1 MRTSKTDSIMGKS
14 DALPIS
20 SAVSSKSLPRNTN
33 QTVTPVTATRI
44 AIFISHF
51 FKLFTESPALQKL
64 FPPAKGRRR
73 RRTPRVRTRGTSPH
87 YMYIYP
93 TFRKISRNACL
104 QGHFCSAVE
113 CRVRAAGTVGGKAPG
128 GCKAASD
135 EDNLTTKQKCVL
147 AQTFSR
153 GRQYRR
159 RTFGAWRRQ
168 P

>member
-64 FPPAKGRRR
+64 FPPGEGPTEAAHAARADAGHL
-73 RRTPRVRTRGTSPH
+73 PALYV
-87 YMYIYP
+87 YI
-93 TFRKISRNACL
+93 SNVS
-104 QGHFCSAVE
+104 Q
-113 CRVRAAGTVGGKAPG
+113 
-128 GCKAASD
+128 
-135 EDNLTTKQKCVL
+135 N
-147 AQTFSR
+147 
-153 GRQYRR
+153 
-159 RTFGAWRRQ
+159 
-168 P
+168 